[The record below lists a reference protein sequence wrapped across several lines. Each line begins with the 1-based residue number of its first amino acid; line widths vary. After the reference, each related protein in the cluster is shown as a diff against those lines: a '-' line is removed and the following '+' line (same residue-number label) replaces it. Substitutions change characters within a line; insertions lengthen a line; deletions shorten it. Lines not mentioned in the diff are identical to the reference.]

1 MSRFKVGDY
10 VEANIDGWY
19 VITTPGVLCE
29 VVEINADS
37 NPDMIR
43 VKIIKPGHGCYGYTY
58 KVEAEH
64 FKLISAY
71 FFNKKEMNSIINFL
85 REDL

>member
-1 MSRFKVGDY
+1 MNKFKVGDH
-10 VEANIDGWY
+10 VEAKIDEWY

-29 VVEINADS
+29 VVEINVNV
-37 NPDMIR
+37 NPNTIR
-43 VKIIKPGHGCYGYTY
+43 VQVIKPGHSCYGYTY

-64 FKLISAY
+64 FKLVSVN
-71 FFNKKEMNSIINFL
+71 FFNKKEIGSIINFL

>member
-1 MSRFKVGDY
+1 MNKFKVGDY
-10 VEANIDGWY
+10 VEAKIDVWY
-19 VITTPGVLCE
+19 VVTTPGVLCE

-43 VKIIKPGHGCYGYTY
+43 VKIIKSGHGYYGHTF
-58 KVEAEH
+58 KVDADH
-64 FKLISAY
+64 FKLVTAY
-71 FFNKKEMNSIINFL
+71 FFNKKEIGSIINFL